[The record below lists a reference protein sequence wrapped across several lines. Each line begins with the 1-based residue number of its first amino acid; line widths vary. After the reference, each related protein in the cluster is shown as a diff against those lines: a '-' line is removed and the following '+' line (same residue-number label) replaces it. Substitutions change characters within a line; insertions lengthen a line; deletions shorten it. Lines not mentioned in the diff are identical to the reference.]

1 MTEKSPDIPVAKPTL
16 GEEEAAAARRAIL
29 SGWVVMGPEVAAFE
43 QEFAALV
50 GAPHA
55 VACSSGTAALH
66 LALMALDLGPGD
78 EVITVSHSFIATAN
92 AVRYVGA
99 TPVFVDVEPE
109 TGNINPDLVPAAITP
124 KTRAILAVHQLGMPC
139 DLPRL
144 AAIAREHRLLL
155 IEDAACAVGSEIS
168 FEGGGPGVADP
179 CPPPSNSLPPTPYKE
194 ESETTHSG
202 AQKTADTGDPRMRGL
217 GGGCGGRAGDLRS
230 PGPPPTSTWEPIG
243 RPRGV
248 LATFSFHPRKIITTG
263 DGGMITGS
271 DAALMERLAQL
282 RSHSMSLST
291 AARHQAAG
299 VVFEKYLEIG
309 YNYRLSDIQGAMGR
323 EQLKRLPGLLK
334 ARRRLARRYQERL
347 SGHPWLALPQE
358 PPWARCNWQAYW
370 ITLTPACPLDQHSLM
385 QALKEQG
392 IHTRRGVMCAHREP
406 AYLGA
411 PLPFPLPVSE
421 YLQDRSIILPL
432 YPEMTESDQ
441 DRVMAALAK
450 IVKG

>member
-16 GEEEAAAARRAIL
+16 GEEEAQAARRAIL
-29 SGWVVMGPEVAAFE
+29 SGWVVMGPEVEAFE

-50 GAPHA
+50 GAESA

-155 IEDAACAVGSEIS
+155 IEDAACAVGSEIRMDV
-168 FEGGGPGVADP
+168 FGGGGEEGGQATALPG
-179 CPPPSNSLPPTPYKE
+179 LPP
-194 ESETTHSG
+194 
-202 AQKTADTGDPRMRGL
+202 AAI
-217 GGGCGGRAGDLRS
+217 
-230 PGPPPTSTWEPIG
+230 WEPIG

-271 DAALMERLAQL
+271 DPALMERLAQL

-291 AARHQAAG
+291 AARHQAQG

-323 EQLKRLPGLLK
+323 EQLKRLPGLLA

-347 SGHPWLALPQE
+347 AGHPRLALPQE
-358 PPWARCNWQAYW
+358 PPFARSNWQAYW
-370 ITLTPACPLDQHSLM
+370 ITLTPACPLEQHTVM

-406 AYLGA
+406 AYLKA

-432 YPEMTESDQ
+432 YPEMTEADQ
-441 DRVMAALAK
+441 DRVMAALET
-450 IVKG
+450 ILKG

>member
-1 MTEKSPDIPVAKPTL
+1 MTEESSDIPVAKPTL

-43 QEFAALV
+43 QEFAAMV
-50 GAPHA
+50 GAQAA

-99 TPVFVDVEPE
+99 TPVFVDVEAE
-109 TGNINPDLVPAAITP
+109 TGNINPDLVPPAITP

-144 AAIAREHRLLL
+144 LAIAQQHRLHL
-155 IEDAACAVGSEIS
+155 IEDAACAVGSEIRMDV
-168 FEGGGPGVADP
+168 FGGGG
-179 CPPPSNSLPPTPYKE
+179 E
-194 ESETTHSG
+194 GQG
-202 AQKTADTGDPRMRGL
+202 AAL
-217 GGGCGGRAGDLRS
+217 
-230 PGPPPTSTWEPIG
+230 PGPPSTLNWEPIG

-271 DAALMERLAQL
+271 DPALMERLAQL
-282 RSHSMSLST
+282 RTHSMSLST
-291 AARHQAAG
+291 AERHQAAG
-299 VVFEKYLEIG
+299 VVFEKYLEVG

-323 EQLKRLPGLLK
+323 EQLKRLPGLLE
-334 ARRRLARRYQERL
+334 ARRRLAGRYRDRL
-347 SGHPWLALPQE
+347 AGHPWLALPQE
-358 PPWARCNWQAYW
+358 PPWARSNWQAYW
-370 ITLTPACPLDQHSLM
+370 ITLSPACPLDQHRVM

-406 AYLGA
+406 AYREA

-421 YLQDRSIILPL
+421 YLQDHSFILPL
-432 YPEMTESDQ
+432 YPELTERDQ
-441 DRVMAALAK
+441 DRVLTALQTILK
-450 IVKG
+450 S